1 MNFTLDLLQG
11 VGLGGASGIRP
22 FLPALVT
29 GAAATADIGVD
40 FERTSFAFLESPVF
54 LLVLVLA
61 AAVTVALEQRGAIRE
76 PLGQGLLVIG
86 VVLGALLA
94 AGSLDDRSDIWWPG
108 LLAGGL
114 AAALFGVASRQLL
127 GRAAARLGDEERAF
141 LLVYAVGAA
150 FAVTGVALL
159 FPPLSIVAVI
169 AALWLLIASRKR
181 AGEKYAGLRILNK
194 P

>member
-1 MNFTLDLLQG
+1 MNFTFDLLQG

-40 FERTSFAFLESPVF
+40 FERTSFSFLESPVF
-54 LLVLVLA
+54 LILLVFA
-61 AAVTVALEQRGAIRE
+61 AAVTVALEQRGTIRE

-94 AGSLDDRSDIWWPG
+94 AGSLDDHSDIWWPG

-114 AAALFGVASRQLL
+114 AAALLGVAARQLL
-127 GRAAARLGDEERAF
+127 GRAAQRLGDEEQGF
-141 LLVYAVGAA
+141 LMLYAAGAA
-150 FAVTGVALL
+150 FLITGAALL
-159 FPPLSIVAVI
+159 FPPLSVVAVI
-169 AALWLLIASRKR
+169 AAIWLLLASRKR